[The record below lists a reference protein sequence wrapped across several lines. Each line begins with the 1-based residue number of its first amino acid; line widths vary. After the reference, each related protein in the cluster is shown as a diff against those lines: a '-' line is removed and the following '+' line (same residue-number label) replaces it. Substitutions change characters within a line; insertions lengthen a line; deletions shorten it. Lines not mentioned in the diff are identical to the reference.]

1 MGAVF
6 CCTSKKGNSNQT
18 PQDEEER
25 SCAGRWMGTFGER
38 ALGRRF
44 TGQPLEDEDAH
55 LRSKALSFYDFD
67 EDKSSLLTSG
77 MRFDSEGD
85 ETESE
90 FNSVDEGAIA
100 VLTMDEIR
108 NMR

>member
-1 MGAVF
+1 
-6 CCTSKKGNSNQT
+6 
-18 PQDEEER
+18 
-25 SCAGRWMGTFGER
+25 
-38 ALGRRF
+38 
-44 TGQPLEDEDAH
+44 
-55 LRSKALSFYDFD
+55 
-67 EDKSSLLTSG
+67 